1 MIYIEGNVFHK
12 CLLSLPDNYSPERNC
27 PLVVGLH
34 GGAGNPE
41 TLITLWD
48 HFPDRSFMYAALQA
62 PYALLNEGELGFDWA
77 MWPTGDHELI
87 SKATELSE
95 KYIKNAVLDLTRKH
109 NIDKVYLMGFSQGAV
124 LTYLVGMKYHY
135 LFSGLIC
142 LSGPGLLSPLNNPFA
157 GPSNQVLLTDESIQ
171 RARELRVLITH
182 GNDDQ
187 AAPYGLGIKSR
198 DILLKHGYDV
208 TFIDFEGGHSFPP
221 KEILAQIVEWIKI
234 R

>member
-1 MIYIEGNVFHK
+1 
-12 CLLSLPDNYSPERNC
+12 
-27 PLVVGLH
+27 
-34 GGAGNPE
+34 
-41 TLITLWD
+41 
-48 HFPDRSFMYAALQA
+48 
-62 PYALLNEGELGFDWA
+62 
-77 MWPTGDHELI
+77 
-87 SKATELSE
+87 
-95 KYIKNAVLDLTRKH
+95 
-109 NIDKVYLMGFSQGAV
+109 
-124 LTYLVGMKYHY
+124 
-135 LFSGLIC
+135 